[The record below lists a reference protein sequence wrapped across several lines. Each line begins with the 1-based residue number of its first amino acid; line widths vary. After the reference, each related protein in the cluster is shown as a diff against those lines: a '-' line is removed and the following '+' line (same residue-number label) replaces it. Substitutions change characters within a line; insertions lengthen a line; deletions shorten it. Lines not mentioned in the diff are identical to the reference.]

1 MGNGWSIEGPLD
13 TGLETMQAGGTINI
27 TARETCTFS
36 HASASASA
44 HYYFCY
50 DGVCGS
56 THVAGDGNDAA
67 VTNAIDSILDDN
79 NNIIL
84 DGHTSTD
91 NTNGKKIILP
101 MGKSCDGLEMRAD
114 TPAATEAITK
124 DVEKNNNGKV
134 FKITRS
140 FLQKEDNVGEM
151 DAGSGTAFT
160 FNNGKGHSALA
171 GVSSL
176 LISEV
181 SSCGAVTSLAAE
193 TTGDDAALP
202 VSRTLT
208 GVTESGAA
216 STATISGIATSNT
229 DSSKCSYSLQR
240 YVITLDSMPTSS
252 AAGNNAVAYKKLLYK
267 SPVGSC
273 NVAETTK
280 GTFESYECSNR
291 GACDGKSGL
300 CACYAGYSGES
311 CQTQTVLV

>member
-1 MGNGWSIEGPLD
+1 MG
-13 TGLETMQAGGTINI
+13 
-27 TARETCTFS
+27 
-36 HASASASA
+36 
-44 HYYFCY
+44 
-50 DGVCGS
+50 
-56 THVAGDGNDAA
+56 
-67 VTNAIDSILDDN
+67 
-79 NNIIL
+79 
-84 DGHTSTD
+84 
-91 NTNGKKIILP
+91 
-101 MGKSCDGLEMRAD
+101 
-114 TPAATEAITK
+114 
-124 DVEKNNNGKV
+124 
-134 FKITRS
+134 
-140 FLQKEDNVGEM
+140 M

-311 CQTQTVLV
+311 CQTQNVLVQRRTFFYCLDSKIHNVVLAAYVPTQKTLFHATLANCEVCPLLYNHKYHQ